1 MAFGIDARFILLIV
15 WAISAACIAVAGI
28 MISNFGALSSMSAIV
43 GLRAIPV
50 VLIGGMDSIG
60 GALVGGI
67 IVGVCES
74 LAGAYIEPMGLIGFK
89 DVAPYL
95 LLLIVLLIR
104 PYGLFGEVRIE
115 RV

>member
-15 WAISAACIAVAGI
+15 WAISAACIAIAGI

-60 GALVGGI
+60 GALVGGNNC
-67 IVGVCES
+67 GC
-74 LAGAYIEPMGLIGFK
+74 LR
-89 DVAPYL
+89 
-95 LLLIVLLIR
+95 VLSGHL
-104 PYGLFGEVRIE
+104 Y
-115 RV
+115 

>member
-1 MAFGIDARFILLIV
+1 MAFGINARFILLIV
-15 WAISAACIAVAGI
+15 WGISAACIGLAGV
-28 MISNFGALSSMSAIV
+28 MIANFGALSTLSSIV

-67 IVGVCES
+67 IVGVCEA
-74 LAGAYIEPMGLIGFK
+74 LAGAYIDPLGLVGFK
-89 DVAPYL
+89 DVAPYI
-95 LLLIVLLIR
+95 LLLIVLFIR
-104 PYGLFGEVRIE
+104 PYGLFGTVRIE